1 MISKVILK
9 NFKGFQSIEF
19 ECNSDKNILIG
30 ENGSGKSTI
39 LYAISLVLSG
49 SHIQIEKTSLASL
62 FNTDVISSFLTQKDI
77 NKLPEL
83 FVEIYFNESV
93 EEISSNF
100 NLEGTHNSKE
110 TKSFGVS
117 LKITPNK
124 DYSKEIENALISSD
138 WKVFPFEF
146 YKVEFLSFNGKSYTS
161 YTRPFKF
168 LYSIIN
174 TSQIDTNQEIQKR
187 IDEIYLEKI
196 SVEDRAKVNHKYRE
210 SSMELLSSLKN
221 DSLIKDGGS
230 EYTLHF
236 EDSERSFRNSISA
249 IKNGVDIRNL
259 GQGEKV
265 LLGVENSYSNLNESV
280 KILLIEEPENH
291 LSYVNMLKLIEILNL
306 ATGVQ
311 VFIGT
316 HSNMIASRLGVD
328 NLVLLKNASISKIS
342 DLEENTIRFFK
353 KSTNQNLLNFSL
365 SDRVILVEGNAEYIL
380 MEKFFHIIHGK
391 RPELLNVTIISVDG
405 LSFKRYL
412 DIAKKFKNKNVAII
426 TDNDKDYSTNIV
438 ERYSE
443 YNGFGNIKVFS
454 DSDDDNYT
462 FEVCVYNNN
471 QTLIDNANL
480 TRSSDILRFMLNEKA
495 EFALRLL
502 EKLELSDGL
511 QDFNV
516 PDYITEAI
524 HWVLNN

>member
-77 NKLPEL
+77 NQLPEL

-124 DYSKEIENALISSD
+124 DYAKEIENALISSD

-221 DSLIKDGGS
+221 DSLIKDGSS

-280 KILLIEEPENH
+280 KILLIEEPD
-291 LSYVNMLKLIEILNL
+291 
-306 ATGVQ
+306 
-311 VFIGT
+311 
-316 HSNMIASRLGVD
+316 R
-328 NLVLLKNASISKIS
+328 
-342 DLEENTIRFFK
+342 
-353 KSTNQNLLNFSL
+353 KS
-365 SDRVILVEGNAEYIL
+365 VV
-380 MEKFFHIIHGK
+380 
-391 RPELLNVTIISVDG
+391 
-405 LSFKRYL
+405 
-412 DIAKKFKNKNVAII
+412 
-426 TDNDKDYSTNIV
+426 
-438 ERYSE
+438 
-443 YNGFGNIKVFS
+443 
-454 DSDDDNYT
+454 
-462 FEVCVYNNN
+462 
-471 QTLIDNANL
+471 
-480 TRSSDILRFMLNEKA
+480 
-495 EFALRLL
+495 
-502 EKLELSDGL
+502 
-511 QDFNV
+511 
-516 PDYITEAI
+516 
-524 HWVLNN
+524 